1 MQFRMTA
8 SVEAEVTQ
16 MADCW
21 LMWNPATREAQSP
34 TLDSHVRRIASW
46 MGDDDLTAELTILQV
61 NAG

>member
-1 MQFRMTA
+1 
-8 SVEAEVTQ
+8 
-16 MADCW
+16 
-21 LMWNPATREAQSP
+21 MWNPATREAQSP